1 MSSLKLLLLLAF
13 AHVVVDTIAFVIQPL
28 WPDLRSELAMSDAE
42 FQASFV
48 LWSLANSVLQLP
60 IGYWAERRHARWLI
74 WAGPAL
80 GAACICGACL
90 VDSFGPLCL
99 LLVAGGVGIAAFHP
113 EAAAAAAACVPENRS
128 RALSIFAIGGYLGQA
143 LGPLYAG
150 KLTAAYGRPAL
161 VWTLVWGWAA
171 LAFVAWGL
179 KRTPASAAGS
189 KENVPP
195 LGELLDGKKKSLAW
209 LAALGVL
216 RVTPGLGVPLA
227 LAFAIKDAGG
237 TNAEVGFAQSLF
249 LAAIGAGSMACALFV
264 RRHNERTAFWALPLL
279 AALLLAACPLA
290 AAALSSLCAAAAGF
304 ALGVTFPLLVSCGQ
318 QLLPRGQRIASGL
331 TMGLTWGLASP
342 LAIGTI
348 DLFERWRQPAASFY
362 VFAGLAATSSLMC
375 FALAPGAIKPAA
387 AQSAA

>member
-1 MSSLKLLLLLAF
+1 LKLLLLLAF
-13 AHVVVDTIAFVIQPL
+13 AHVVVDTIAFVLQPL
-28 WPDLRSELAMSDAE
+28 WPDLRNDLALSDAE

-80 GAACICGACL
+80 GAGCICGACL
-90 VDSFGPLCL
+90 VESFVALCL
-99 LLVAGGVGIAAFHP
+99 LLVVGGVGIAAFHP
-113 EAAAAAAACVPENRS
+113 EAAAAAAACAPENRS
-128 RALSIFAIGGYLGQA
+128 RALSIFAIGGYVGQA

-150 KLTAAYGRPAL
+150 KLTAAWGRPSLA
-161 VWTLVWGWAA
+161 WTLAWGWAA
-171 LAFVAWGL
+171 LALVAWGL
-179 KRTPASAAGS
+179 KRTPLPAMRTT
-189 KENVPP
+189 ETIPP

-237 TNAEVGFAQSLF
+237 SNADVGFAQSLF
-249 LAAIGAGSMACALFV
+249 LAAIGSGSMACALFV

-279 AALLLAACPLA
+279 AALLLAACPIA
-290 AAALSSLCAAAAGF
+290 SPRVSSICAAAAGF

-331 TMGLTWGLASP
+331 TMGVTWGLASP
-342 LAIGTI
+342 VAISTI

-362 VFAGLAATSSLMC
+362 VFAGLAAASSLMC
-375 FALAPGAIKPAA
+375 LALARAAIEPAA

>member
-1 MSSLKLLLLLAF
+1 MPSFKLLLLLAF
-13 AHVVVDTIAFVIQPL
+13 AHLFVDTIAFVLPPL
-28 WPDLRSELAMSDAE
+28 WPDLRRDLALSDAE

-48 LWSLANSVLQLP
+48 LWSLTNSVLQLP
-60 IGYWAERRHARWLI
+60 IGYWAERRQARWLI

-80 GAACICGACL
+80 GAACICAACL
-90 VDSFGPLCL
+90 VDSCAALCL

-113 EAAAAAAACVPENRS
+113 EAAAVAASCAPENRS
-128 RALSIFAIGGYLGQA
+128 RALSIFAIGGYVGQA

-150 KLTAAYGRPAL
+150 QLTASYGRPSL
-161 VWTLVWGWAA
+161 VWTLVWGWSA
-171 LAFVAWGL
+171 LALVAWGL
-179 KRTPASAAGS
+179 RRAPQPAARLA
-189 KENVPP
+189 ENVPP

-237 TNAEVGFAQSLF
+237 TNADVGFAQSLF
-249 LAAIGAGSMACALFV
+249 LGAVGAGSVACALFV
-264 RRHNERTAFWALPLL
+264 RSHNERAAFWALPLP
-279 AALLLAACPLA
+279 AALLLAACPA
-290 AAALSSLCAAAAGF
+290 APAMLSNICAAAAGF

-348 DLFERWRQPAASFY
+348 DLFERLQQPAASFY
-362 VFAGLAATSSLMC
+362 VFAGLAAMSSLMC
-375 FALAPGAIKPAA
+375 FVLARPAIEPAA
-387 AQSAA
+387 AQVAV